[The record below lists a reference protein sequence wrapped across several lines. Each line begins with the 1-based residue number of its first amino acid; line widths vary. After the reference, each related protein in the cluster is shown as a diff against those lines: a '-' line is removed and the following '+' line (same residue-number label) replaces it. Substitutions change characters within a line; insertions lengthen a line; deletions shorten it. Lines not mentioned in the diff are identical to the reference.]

1 MKKMCLASLPLRYLG
16 ADAETVRKTL
26 NEKGYTYSNGT
37 INFMQKDGDGGLGY
51 VKYSI
56 DFAPETA
63 IQTKDAEV
71 LGS

>member
-1 MKKMCLASLPLRYLG
+1 MKNCVWLPCHYDIWERM
-16 ADAETVRKTL
+16 AETVRKTL

-37 INFMQKDGDGGLGY
+37 INCMQKDGDGGLGY

-71 LGS
+71 IGS